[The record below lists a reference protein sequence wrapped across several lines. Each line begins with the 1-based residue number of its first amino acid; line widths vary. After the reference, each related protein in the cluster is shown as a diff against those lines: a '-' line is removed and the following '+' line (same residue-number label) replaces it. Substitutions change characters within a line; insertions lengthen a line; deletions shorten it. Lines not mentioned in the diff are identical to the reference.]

1 MLPQLQFASSTVVCV
16 RKPRG
21 LLTPSPLMNAALS
34 LGALAGSCRNIFLY
48 CFSVALTARLNFVF
62 CGLLF
67 VAPLGR
73 DLRRWAAWGLPATV
87 RGCEIYC
94 SHPDTLH
101 GGLRLVP
108 GVEWSGSAT
117 RQIQLAMIGSFET
130 SEAGNA
136 LLPEHGVLAAYE
148 LASQIKH
155 FRLEGETAICEMLVS
170 LVGTRDRN
178 LIAIADV
185 DSRKQAVSS
194 AASDRA
200 LALRDAA
207 SDCAASAAQFA
218 IDALSVED

>member
-1 MLPQLQFASSTVVCV
+1 MKHMLVVV
-16 RKPRG
+16 SVG
-21 LLTPSPLMNAALS
+21 LAT
-34 LGALAGSCRNIFLY
+34 LAGCVSVLPEPSAPDALY
-48 CFSVALTARLNFVF
+48 AIEADRAFAGLSADLIVREPEAPRLVAGQGIVSQ
-62 CGLLF
+62 GS
-67 VAPLGR
+67 
-73 DLRRWAAWGLPATV
+73 D
-87 RGCEIYC
+87 
-94 SHPDTLH
+94 

-185 DSRKQAVSS
+185 DSRKQAISS

-218 IDALSVED
+218 IDALSAED